1 MNLAYVDT
9 SALVAIA
16 FGERGASALA
26 RKLEKY
32 DGLLSSNLLEAE
44 LRGAFVREGVQGAD
58 DLLTW
63 ITWVLPGRP
72 LTREIKAVLEAGYL
86 RGADLWHLACAL
98 YVAGRPDNL
107 AFISL
112 DERQQ
117 DIAQILGFR
126 SVSS

>member
-26 RKLEKY
+26 RKLEEY
-32 DGLLSSNLLEAE
+32 DGLLSSNLLKAE

-63 ITWVLPGRP
+63 ITWVLPNRP

-107 AFISL
+107 TFISL

-117 DIAQILGFR
+117 GIAQILGF
-126 SVSS
+126 SS

>member
-1 MNLAYVDT
+1 M
-9 SALVAIA
+9 
-16 FGERGASALA
+16 
-26 RKLEKY
+26 EKY

-44 LRGAFVREGVQGAD
+44 LRGAYAREGVQGAE

-63 ITWVLPGRP
+63 ITWVMPNRP

-86 RGADLWHLACAL
+86 RSADLWHLACAL

-107 AFISL
+107 TFISL

-117 DIAQILGFR
+117 EIARILGF
-126 SVSS
+126 SS

>member
-26 RKLEKY
+26 RRLEGF
-32 DGLLSSNLLEAE
+32 DELLSSNLLEAE
-44 LRGAFVREGVQGAD
+44 LHATFAREGVRGAD

-63 ITWVLPGRP
+63 VTGVLPNRP
-72 LTREIKAVLEAGYL
+72 LTREIEAVLNAGYL
-86 RGADLWHLACAL
+86 RGAGLWHLACAL

-107 AFISL
+107 TFISL
-112 DERQQ
+112 DEQQ
-117 DIAQILGFR
+117 RGIAQALGF
-126 SVSS
+126 SS